1 MMRLARTGLLATVAA
16 AAATGLGAALAGA
29 AGIHLDVEGGRIPAS
44 GIAFVT
50 AVLALVGVALAA
62 ALLRW
67 SAHPAPL
74 FVRIAVRRTTNALVP
89 PLVWAVG
96 AAPMITLIVLH
107 LVAAAIVIPML
118 AGILRAG
125 DPTSADRPVSVRSG

>member
-1 MMRLARTGLLATVAA
+1 MMRLARTGLLAAVAA

-50 AVLALVGVALAA
+50 AVLSLVGVALAA

-67 SAHPAPL
+67 TAHPAPL
-74 FVRIAVRRTTNALVP
+74 FVRIAVGLTAISLVP
-89 PLVWAVG
+89 PWSG
-96 AAPMITLIVLH
+96 QRT
-107 LVAAAIVIPML
+107 
-118 AGILRAG
+118 
-125 DPTSADRPVSVRSG
+125 RP

>member
-16 AAATGLGAALAGA
+16 AATTGLGAALAGA
-29 AGIHLDVEGGRIPAS
+29 AGIDLDVEGGRIPAS

-74 FVRIAVRRTTNALVP
+74 FVRIAVGLTMISLVP
-89 PLVWAVG
+89 PLVWAEDP
-96 AAPMITLIVLH
+96 AAMITLIVLH

-118 AGILRAG
+118 AGTLRAG
-125 DPTSADRPVSVRSG
+125 DLTSADRPVSVRLG

>member
-16 AAATGLGAALAGA
+16 AAATGLGAGLAGA
-29 AGIHLDVEGGRIPAS
+29 AGIRLDVQGGRIPAS

-50 AVLALVGVALAA
+50 AVLSLVGVALAA

-74 FVRIAVRRTTNALVP
+74 FVRVTVGLTVVSLVP
-89 PLVWAVG
+89 PLVWASD
-96 AAPMITLIVLH
+96 AATTVTLVVLH
-107 LVAAAIVIPML
+107 LIAAAVTIPAL
-118 AGILRAG
+118 SRSLQS
-125 DPTSADRPVSVRSG
+125 PHVRPARQEHVPA